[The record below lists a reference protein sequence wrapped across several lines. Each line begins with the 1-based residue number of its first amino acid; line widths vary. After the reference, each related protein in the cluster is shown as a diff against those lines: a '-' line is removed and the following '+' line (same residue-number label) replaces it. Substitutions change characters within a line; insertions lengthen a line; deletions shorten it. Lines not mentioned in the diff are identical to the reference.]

1 MYNKTEITFDFFKQ
15 CLKESPNINSIPREC
30 AVSKGCRLI
39 FPECEHIV
47 TNIFS
52 IGVYHFDR
60 NMSEKYMHNGQD
72 LVIAFDKLAYH
83 KSKWSDF
90 KDEYVSYIET
100 LTEEYL
106 FKAFNIKFPFTLILS

>member
-15 CLKESPNINSIPREC
+15 CLRESPNINSIPREC

-52 IGVYHFDR
+52 IGVYYFDR

-83 KSKWSDF
+83 KSKHSDI
-90 KDEYVSYIET
+90 DEYVSSIEA
-100 LTEEYL
+100 LTEEDL
-106 FKAFNIKFPFTLILS
+106 LKTFNIKFPFTLILS